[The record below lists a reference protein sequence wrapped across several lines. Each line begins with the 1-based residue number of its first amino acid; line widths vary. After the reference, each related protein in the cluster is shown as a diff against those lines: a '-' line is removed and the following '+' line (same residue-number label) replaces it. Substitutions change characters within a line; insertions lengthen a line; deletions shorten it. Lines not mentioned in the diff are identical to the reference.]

1 MTPYPMVQK
10 ERLSYLDK
18 IYLVYGV
25 FGKNDL
31 FFLNKCIRAAES
43 GVDLLAEV
51 SGAQEMLEILE
62 RKLYE
67 LKVFIQKEDPNMWS
81 ATLGEDVV
89 YGKSYA
95 IVVYNA
101 AKQFTAGVK

>member
-1 MTPYPMVQK
+1 MTPHPMIQK
-10 ERLSYLDK
+10 EKLSYLDK
-18 IYLVYGV
+18 IHLVYGV

-31 FFLNKCIRAAES
+31 FFLHRCVCASES

-62 RKLYE
+62 QKLYE
-67 LKVFIQKEDPNMWS
+67 IKVFIQKDDPNIWS

-89 YGKSYA
+89 YGKTYA
-95 IVVYNA
+95 LVVYNA
-101 AKQFTAGVK
+101 AVKFAKGQ